1 MLKNYLEFGS
11 IKNNQKRRYEI
22 KKGNLYDWYMLP
34 RYFNDL
40 HILDKFT
47 KSNNLKKL
55 SKKLHHKEDLK
66 FNFTILLL
74 LKVSK
79 FRIFYEFG
87 QTLFEKIY
95 FLKVFSNYFNIRNL
109 KKIRWRGN
117 DISEMFNF
125 FCKNFY
131 KNLDIK
137 VFNKLDKKSVK
148 KLINCLKNTNCNQI
162 ICISTVD
169 VYSNKNSSERSYIK
183 KNHLNP
189 YGFNRLLLNNFI
201 KNNFKNYLI
210 IKLPSL
216 FGNYE
221 KKGFF
226 FDLIKKK
233 KIEHYNKHSKL
244 QWYYTPNLIKDIKII
259 LKKNIREIN
268 LVSEP
273 ISCLEVAKKLKI
285 NKEFNIKAPVVE
297 YKIKSIHNFRNKKYS
312 YKIKEIIKSMKK
324 YLYSRY

>member
-1 MLKNYLEFGS
+1 MKKHKLNNAIIGKGYIGKFIKKKTN
-11 IKNNQKRRYEI
+11 IKNIFDSKNIENI
-22 KKGNLYDWYMLP
+22 
-34 RYFNDL
+34 
-40 HILDKFT
+40 T
-47 KSNNLKKL
+47 KQ
-55 SKKLHHKEDLK
+55 K
-66 FNFTILLL
+66 FNI
-74 LKVSK
+74 
-79 FRIFYEFG
+79 
-87 QTLFEKIY
+87 IY
-95 FLKVFSNYFNIRNL
+95 LSAPSSQKYLANKNR
-109 KKIRWRGN
+109 KK
-117 DISEMFNF
+117 
-125 FCKNFY
+125 
-131 KNLDIK
+131 
-137 VFNKLDKKSVK
+137 DKKSVK